1 MKLYQEQNT
10 LNYKL
15 MKGIVFDIQ
24 HYAIY
29 DGPGIRSI
37 IYLKGCPLRCTWCHN
52 PESQLLEPQ
61 ISYYKEKCVKCGMC
75 VDACPNNALQLK
87 EDGVTRDDKLCKIC
101 GECVEAC
108 PNEVMQIIGKYMSV
122 EEIVELIARDK
133 PFYDNSGGGV
143 TISGGEP
150 TFQFEFLIGL
160 LNALKDKEI
169 QTAIE
174 TCGFFEENFIEEL
187 LKYVD
192 LFLFDIKH
200 IDSNVHKEFTNVP
213 NEKILSNFKKIV
225 SEAGSKRIICRIPL
239 IPGVNTDFKT
249 IDRILDFLIKIN
261 YSGPIHLMPYN
272 KMAKTKYEKIGK
284 GDLYTDKG
292 ELSET
297 VLQAITE
304 RIEEKEFEVVCNK

>member
-10 LNYKL
+10 KNFKL

-29 DGPGIRSI
+29 DGPGIRST

-87 EDGVTRDDKLCKIC
+87 VDGVTRDDKLCKIC
-101 GECVEAC
+101 GDCVEAC

-160 LNALKDKEI
+160 VNALKDKKI
-169 QTAIE
+169 QIAIE
-174 TCGFFEENFIEEL
+174 TCGFFEENLIDEL

-200 IDSNVHKEFTNVP
+200 IDSNVHKELTKVP
-213 NEKILSNFKKIV
+213 NEKILSNFTKIV

-284 GDLYTDKG
+284 GDFYTDKG